1 MIKYVSIDISKKR
14 LKKIG
19 REIVLRLFKEKNI
32 LCKYQIIG
40 RYLCLN
46 STDLI
51 SRNFKDKY
59 GLVEAEL
66 CESNIEE
73 IYKKIKYLIF
83 WNLYLKKWTKLNIKK
98 PIKVSKTIDE
108 NFRTFEPSSLYGFT
122 KLASEY
128 LGGGCVKCCS
138 SINASILI
146 GPLDTDGKIL
156 SSSSL
161 LWF

>member
-1 MIKYVSIDISKKR
+1 MINYVSIDISKKR

-40 RYLCLN
+40 RHLCLN

-73 IYKKIKYLIF
+73 IYKKIKYLIREE
-83 WNLYLKKWTKLNIKK
+83 KKMQTFA
-98 PIKVSKTIDE
+98 IKVERKGE
-108 NFRTFEPSSLYGFT
+108 HKFSST
-122 KLASEY
+122 ELAKELAGSVFDLFPKIKVN
-128 LGGGCVKCCS
+128 LGSPDLKV
-138 SINASILI
+138 NV
-146 GPLDTDGKIL
+146 KIL
-156 SSSSL
+156 NNKCL
-161 LWF
+161 IYTEKK

>member
-1 MIKYVSIDISKKR
+1 MINYVSIDISKKR

-40 RYLCLN
+40 RYLYLN

-73 IYKKIKYLIF
+73 IYKKIKYLIKEE
-83 WNLYLKKWTKLNIKK
+83 KKMQTFA
-98 PIKVSKTIDE
+98 IKVERKGE
-108 NFRTFEPSSLYGFT
+108 HKFSST
-122 KLASEY
+122 ELAKELAGSVFDLFPKIKVN
-128 LGGGCVKCCS
+128 LGSPDLKV
-138 SINASILI
+138 NV
-146 GPLDTDGKIL
+146 KIL
-156 SSSSL
+156 NNKCL
-161 LWF
+161 IYTEKK

>member
-1 MIKYVSIDISKKR
+1 MINYVSIDISKKR

-59 GLVEAEL
+59 ELVEAEL

-73 IYKKIKYLIF
+73 IYKKIKYLIREE
-83 WNLYLKKWTKLNIKK
+83 KKMQTFA
-98 PIKVSKTIDE
+98 IKVERKGE
-108 NFRTFEPSSLYGFT
+108 HKFSST
-122 KLASEY
+122 ELAKELAGSVFDLFPKIKVN
-128 LGGGCVKCCS
+128 LGSPDLKV
-138 SINASILI
+138 NV
-146 GPLDTDGKIL
+146 KIL
-156 SSSSL
+156 NNKCL
-161 LWF
+161 IYTEKK

>member
-1 MIKYVSIDISKKR
+1 MISYVSIDISKKR

-59 GLVEAEL
+59 ELVEAEL

-73 IYKKIKYLIF
+73 IYKKIKYLIREE
-83 WNLYLKKWTKLNIKK
+83 KKMQTFA
-98 PIKVSKTIDE
+98 IKVERKGE
-108 NFRTFEPSSLYGFT
+108 HKFT
-122 KLASEY
+122 STELAKELAGSVFDLFPKIKVN
-128 LGGGCVKCCS
+128 LGSPDLKV
-138 SINASILI
+138 NV
-146 GPLDTDGKIL
+146 KIL
-156 SSSSL
+156 NNKCL
-161 LWF
+161 IYTEKK